1 MTLNGLIKN
10 FTEMFSKKFVCFE
23 GRAERREYWYF
34 VLCNAIVGIVLSCLD
49 QIWGMAILSGIYN
62 LAVLL
67 PSLGLSVRR
76 LHDLN
81 KSGWFLLLGLIPLVG
96 GIILLVW
103 ACQKGTAGTNNYGD
117 EPVFVEEA

>member
-1 MTLNGLIKN
+1 
-10 FTEMFSKKFVCFE
+10 
-23 GRAERREYWYF
+23 
-34 VLCNAIVGIVLSCLD
+34 
-49 QIWGMAILSGIYN
+49 MAILSGIYN

-103 ACQKGTAGTNNYGD
+103 ACQKGTAGANNYGD